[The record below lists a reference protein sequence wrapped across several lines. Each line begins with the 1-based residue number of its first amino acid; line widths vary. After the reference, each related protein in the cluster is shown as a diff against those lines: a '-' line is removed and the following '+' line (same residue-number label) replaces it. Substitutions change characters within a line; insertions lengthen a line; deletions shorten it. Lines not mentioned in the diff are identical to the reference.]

1 MKTNQREKLLVIGAA
16 LAIGLLAGDSY
27 VRAPLY
33 NLWHT
38 RSERIQKL
46 KQDLSKGDFQLGRE
60 RLMQTTWDRMKT
72 NTLPAD
78 VTAAENKLQRAVDQW
93 ERASKASVN
102 SIKTQWKKNSDEYTT
117 LECQADAVGSM
128 QAIARFLYE
137 MERDPLA
144 LKIEDI
150 DITARDI
157 NGQQLALALRFSG
170 LQLVANP
177 K

>member
-1 MKTNQREKLLVIGAA
+1 MKTNEREKLLVLLAA
-16 LAIGLLAGDSY
+16 VAIGLWAGDSY

-33 NLWHT
+33 KLWQG
-38 RSERIQKL
+38 RSERIEKL
-46 KQDLSKGDFQLGRE
+46 RKDLSKGDFQLGRE
-60 RLMQTTWDRMKT
+60 KMLQTTWERMKT

-93 ERASKASVN
+93 ERTSKASVN
-102 SIKTQWKKNSDEYTT
+102 SLKTQWKSNSVDYTT
-117 LECQADAVGSM
+117 LECQADAAGSM
-128 QAIARFLYE
+128 QAIARFIYE

-150 DITARDI
+150 DITARDN
-157 NGQQLALALRFSG
+157 NGQQLALAMRFSG
-170 LQLVANP
+170 LQLAAKP